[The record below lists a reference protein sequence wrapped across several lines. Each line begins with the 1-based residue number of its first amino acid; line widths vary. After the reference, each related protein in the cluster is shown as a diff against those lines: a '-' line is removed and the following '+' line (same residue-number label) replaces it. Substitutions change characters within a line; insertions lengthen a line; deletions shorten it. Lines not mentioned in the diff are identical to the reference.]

1 MNKIVVLGHNAR
13 AKQFNDLKR
22 AASRMGI
29 ELDLCSYNQ
38 MHFDTATR
46 RMMLNNKPVNYYD
59 VYFFRNSKGCWEE
72 VNLIANRLDDSKIVV
87 DEIMRGAKPSEIC
100 KAYQMDVLSK
110 AGISVP
116 KTLYGSLD
124 YLSTEGVRNFE
135 FPLII
140 KGSKGDRVEQVFK
153 IIGSRS
159 FAEKIAELKSVE
171 ESGENRYMLQEYI
184 RHSVNY
190 RIMVVGDKAL
200 GVMSRSFGEDSRI
213 RNNFERCDL
222 SNDAKQVAIN
232 AAKVCGISIAGVDM
246 VFKNSQ
252 PTIFEVNRTPC
263 YDRFI
268 EVTGV
273 DVAKEV
279 VEFLANV
286 RNDTVVATQPQ
297 VATLRPQAPISQPQ
311 YPVYRPQ
318 APVPAYVAPRPV
330 QQPVQA
336 PRTSSILDRFT
347 HSPMNDTAVVKS
359 SDNST
364 NNSLEA
370 ILRNSGFKR
379 VIFERD

>member
-1 MNKIVVLGHNAR
+1 MNKIVVLGHNAH

-38 MHFDTATR
+38 MHFDTVTR
-46 RMMLNNKPVNYYD
+46 RMVLNNKPVNYYD

-72 VNLIANRLDDSKIVV
+72 VNLIANQLDDSKIVI

-124 YLSTEGVRNFE
+124 YLSTGGVRDFE

-140 KGSKGDRVEQVFK
+140 KGSKGDRIEQVFK
-153 IIGSRS
+153 VIGARS
-159 FAEKIAELKSVE
+159 FAEKIAELRSVE

-184 RHSVNY
+184 RHSLNY
-190 RIMVVGDKAL
+190 RILVVGDKVL
-200 GVMSRSFGEDSRI
+200 GVMSRGFGDNPRI
-213 RNNFERCDL
+213 RNDFNACDL
-222 SNDAKQVAIN
+222 PNDAKQIAVR

-246 VFKNSQ
+246 VMKNSV
-252 PTIFEVNRTPC
+252 PTIFEVNRTPS

-286 RNDTVVATQPQ
+286 RNNVAVQPQ
-297 VATLRPQAPISQPQ
+297 IATLRPQAPVSQPVAHDWRQ
-311 YPVYRPQ
+311 YTQ
-318 APVPAYVAPRPV
+318 PVPPPQMPV
-330 QQPVQA
+330 VQRPVQA
-336 PRTSSILDRFT
+336 PRPPSILDRFS
-347 HSPMNDTAVVKS
+347 HSPVNDTAVVKT
-359 SDNST
+359 SDGSA
-364 NNSLEA
+364 NSLEA
-370 ILRNSGFKR
+370 ILKNSGFKR

>member
-1 MNKIVVLGHNAR
+1 MNKIVVLGHNAH

-22 AASRMGI
+22 AASRMGV

-38 MHFDTATR
+38 MHFDTFTR
-46 RMMLNNKPVNYYD
+46 RMTLNNRPANYYD

-72 VNLIANRLDDSKIVV
+72 VNLIANRLDDDKIVI

-124 YLSTEGVRNFE
+124 YLSTEGVRDFE

-140 KGSKGDRVEQVFK
+140 KGSKGDRIEQVFK
-153 IIGSRS
+153 VIGPRA
-159 FAEKIAELKSVE
+159 FAEKISELRTVE
-171 ESGENRYMLQEYI
+171 DSGENRYMLQEYI
-184 RHSVNY
+184 RHSLNY
-190 RIMVVGDKAL
+190 RILVVGNKVL
-200 GVMSRSFGEDSRI
+200 GVMSRGFGDNPRI
-213 RNNFERCDL
+213 RNDFNACDL
-222 SNDAKQVAIN
+222 PNDAKQIAVR
-232 AAKVCGISIAGVDM
+232 AAKVCGIDIAGVDM
-246 VFKNSQ
+246 VMKNSV
-252 PTIFEVNRTPC
+252 PTIFEVNRTPS

-286 RNDTVVATQPQ
+286 RNDVAVQPQ
-297 VATLRPQAPISQPQ
+297 HVVVPTVFAPQSLQPF
-311 YPVYRPQ
+311 
-318 APVPAYVAPRPV
+318 VAPRVLPSTIPAPI
-330 QQPVQA
+330 QHQPVQA
-336 PRTSSILDRFT
+336 PRPASILDRFS
-347 HSPMNDTAVVKS
+347 HSPVNDTAVVKT
-359 SDNST
+359 SDGSA
-364 NNSLEA
+364 NSLET